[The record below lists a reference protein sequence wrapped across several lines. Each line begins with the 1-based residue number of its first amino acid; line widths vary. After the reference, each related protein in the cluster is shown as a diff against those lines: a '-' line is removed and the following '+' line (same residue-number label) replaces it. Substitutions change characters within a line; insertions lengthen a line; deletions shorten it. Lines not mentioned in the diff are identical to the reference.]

1 MSLFEALL
9 EEIFTIL
16 TPITETMK
24 SIMWLP
30 LLPHKSQTLRAEK
43 TLHGWEAF

>member
-24 SIMWLP
+24 SIMRRSEQDY
-30 LLPHKSQTLRAEK
+30 PH
-43 TLHGWEAF
+43 HEA